1 MRHQQPP
8 AARFPIRHLRL
19 RVAHDH
25 RGAPVERRHDGRLL
39 PPDDGPHHLPRG
51 ADLRRCGQHHPG
63 AAALPGI
70 GRSGEGHPALHQ
82 FAGRIGLG
90 RSGHLRHD
98 AAGELRRGDDLHGAG
113 RLDGRSAAH
122 GRYGGQAFGAAAFAR
137 DDPPAAGRRAG
148 TGVGHRDHG
157 PRNPAHEARTVRNSR
172 LARRRADQEDR
183 KGCRPRL
190 LDDGRRSQELRP
202 DRRSAEKTHV
212 PRRAPKPARTRHIPI
227 RNDNE

>member
-1 MRHQQPP
+1 MSSEFEKYAVKHCG
-8 AARFPIRHLRL
+8 ISSLRL
-19 RVAHDH
+19 HDFRSVISDYVSPHDH

-70 GRSGEGHPALHQ
+70 GPIRRRTSQLYINSPGGSVSA
-82 FAGRIGLG
+82 GLG
-90 RSGHLRHD
+90 IYDTMQLV
-98 AAGELRRGDDLHGAG
+98 ELRRGDDLHGAG
-113 RLDGRSAAH
+113 RLDGCSAAH
-122 GRYGGQAFGAAAFAR
+122 GRYGGQAFGTAAFAR

-183 KGCRPRL
+183 KGTPTATT
-190 LDDGRRSQELRP
+190 G
-202 DRRSAEKTHV
+202 
-212 PRRAPKPARTRHIPI
+212 
-227 RNDNE
+227 